1 MAVKIPEPDDVTLA
15 TLAAI
20 CRASKSP
27 EFFAEIRN
35 AIGLA
40 HFRHR
45 MQRHAQAFGKIA
57 NATATLLQYIDAL
70 GPDAREMFE
79 EILGKKNDIAQGLEG
94 LVQQD
99 TAEHSRN
106 GESEQTPRLFAWV
119 KGLSGLE
126 GLAHWIAGLPMPY
139 TRAPRGPGPLY
150 VKVGIDGRPVSSR
163 GRRGRPRGS
172 RGLSSG
178 YGNLEVF
185 VDHLTNIVAP
195 TG

>member
-70 GPDAREMFE
+70 G
-79 EILGKKNDIAQGLEG
+79 
-94 LVQQD
+94 
-99 TAEHSRN
+99 S
-106 GESEQTPRLFAWV
+106 
-119 KGLSGLE
+119 
-126 GLAHWIAGLPMPY
+126 
-139 TRAPRGPGPLY
+139 
-150 VKVGIDGRPVSSR
+150 
-163 GRRGRPRGS
+163 
-172 RGLSSG
+172 
-178 YGNLEVF
+178 
-185 VDHLTNIVAP
+185 
-195 TG
+195 

>member
-1 MAVKIPEPDDVTLA
+1 MRKLSERSRTRPRRCYNILT
-15 TLAAI
+15 
-20 CRASKSP
+20 R
-27 EFFAEIRN
+27 
-35 AIGLA
+35 
-40 HFRHR
+40 
-45 MQRHAQAFGKIA
+45 
-57 NATATLLQYIDAL
+57 L